1 VLGKRGD
8 AELKRG
14 RSILQP
20 DTTRST
26 RKCYLTGRTD
36 NLQLHHCFP
45 GKNRKI
51 SDEYGFWVYLTAD
64 LHNGNDP
71 AAVHNNPNQGWDLK
85 LKQDCQR
92 KYEETHSRSDFMK
105 LVGRNYLED

>member
-1 VLGKRGD
+1 MHGKRGD
-8 AELKRG
+8 AKVN
-14 RSILQP
+14 SILQSE
-20 DTTRST
+20 RV
-26 RKCYLTGRTD
+26 CYITSRTD
-36 NLQLHHCFP
+36 HLHEHHIY
-45 GKNRKI
+45 GGANRKV
-51 SDEYGFWVYLTAD
+51 SEANGFKVWLTYD
-64 LHNGNDP
+64 MHNGNNP